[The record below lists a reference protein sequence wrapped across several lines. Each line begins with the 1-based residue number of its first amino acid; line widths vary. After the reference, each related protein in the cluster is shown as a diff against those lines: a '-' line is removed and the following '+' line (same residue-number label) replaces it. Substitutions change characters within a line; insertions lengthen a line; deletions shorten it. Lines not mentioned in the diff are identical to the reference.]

1 MGNQPILYSTDRAI
15 ARNFVEKRLVIEYLR
30 MFRAGST
37 WMSVRP
43 KEKF

>member
-15 ARNFVEKRLVIEYLR
+15 PRNFVEKQLVIEYLR
-30 MFRAGST
+30 MFRAGSI
-37 WMSVRP
+37 WMAARP